1 MPTKPPLQTITA
13 NDLISGE
20 VVYLTER
27 GAWSRHFADAT
38 VFLEADLCANQL
50 AKIERS
56 EPMIVGP
63 YAVAVKA
70 AQDQFAMPAHFREA
84 FRATGPSNRFIGKQ
98 AHV

>member
-1 MPTKPPLQTITA
+1 MTTIPALHIITA

-20 VVYLTER
+20 VVYLTKS
-27 GAWSRHFADAT
+27 GTWSRYHRQAR
-38 VFLEADLCANQL
+38 VFVGAGIGAKHL

-56 EPMIVGP
+56 DTTIVGP
-63 YAVAVKA
+63 YVVVVKA
-70 AQDQFAMPAHFREA
+70 LKDQAAEPAHFREV